1 MDLDVYAKQGSN
13 GPGSLKLIRLYEC
26 MRDVLGVVAIHNWGG
41 YVPHFHRILSATVRK
56 PAVYR
61 NTASA
66 SVSTMKLLHA

>member
-41 YVPHFHRILSATVRK
+41 TSLIFTAFCRRQLENLRFTAARTMPGSAR
-56 PAVYR
+56 
-61 NTASA
+61 
-66 SVSTMKLLHA
+66 